1 MCKTIRKIGCP
12 KRRGKKKRKRRERE
26 GGTGVGAGGEWE
38 GVGREKT
45 GAKSGEEQD
54 TGRKMFP
61 VFLKQMC
68 NILMFVETLSFN
80 RKIQN
85 SSAKSQ
91 NKTRDKA
98 KVLIPMRVLQ
108 GKELCE

>member
-1 MCKTIRKIGCP
+1 MGRGWGRK
-12 KRRGKKKRKRRERE
+12 
-26 GGTGVGAGGEWE
+26 
-38 GVGREKT
+38 KT

-54 TGRKMFP
+54 TGGKMFP
-61 VFLKQMC
+61 VFLKTDVQYSYVC
-68 NILMFVETLSFN
+68 RNTEFLLM

-98 KVLIPMRVLQ
+98 KVLIPMRGSS
-108 GKELCE
+108 GKGLM